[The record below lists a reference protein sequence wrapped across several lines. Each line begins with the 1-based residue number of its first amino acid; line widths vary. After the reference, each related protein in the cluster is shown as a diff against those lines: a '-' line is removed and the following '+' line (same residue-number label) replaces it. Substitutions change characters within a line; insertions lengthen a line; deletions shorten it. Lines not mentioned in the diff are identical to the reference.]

1 MADLKITELDAD
13 ATPSTDDLVVTV
25 DAPGGSAVN
34 KKVTIANLGKTIIAD
49 TAAVIALTAD
59 TAPTTDDLVVTVNSP
74 GSGPAAR
81 KVTIANLLKVQ
92 EYEFLPIVWAI
103 NGAAPPE
110 GLTTLTSTFS
120 VDIRNFDDA
129 SDEDV
134 YIYWQVPTDLT
145 GTTITYRVIC
155 FVTNATGPSAEGVA
169 FFLQGNSLGDGDIL
183 SGAMGTAVISSA
195 AAVTH
200 VQYDRFA
207 TAWSA
212 AVTITALAAGETA
225 LLKLY
230 RDVSDAADDY
240 AQDIGVAGIEIKYT
254 RQIGY

>member
-1 MADLKITELDAD
+1 MADTKISD
-13 ATPSTDDLVVTV
+13 
-25 DAPGGSAVN
+25 
-34 KKVTIANLGKTIIAD
+34 
-49 TAAVIALTAD
+49 LTAD
-59 TAPTTDDLVVTVNSP
+59 TSPTTDDLIVTVNAP
-74 GSGPAAR
+74 GSSPANR
-81 KVTIANLLKVQ
+81 KVTIGNLLKVQ

-110 GLTTLTSTFS
+110 ALTTLTSTFS

-134 YIYWQVPTDLT
+134 YFIWQIPSDLS
-145 GTTITYRVIC
+145 GSTITYRVIC
-155 FVTNATGPSAEGVA
+155 FVTNATGPSNEGVA

-195 AAVTH
+195 TARTDA
-200 VQYDRFA
+200 QYDRIA

-212 AVTITALAAGETA
+212 AVTITNLAAAETA
-225 LLKLY
+225 TLKLY
-230 RDVSDAADDY
+230 RDTSDDADTY